1 MLIVAF
7 VQWWYGPGWKDAA
20 SRIVRRIRHA
30 YLDFSV
36 PILLRT
42 LFSPWR
48 RITTDANGAV
58 GQQLRAIIDN
68 TVSRF
73 VGLTVRLIALLLA
86 LLMIIGTSVFGG
98 LLLIIWPLAPALG
111 LLLIIGGVAL

>member
-7 VQWWYGPGWKDAA
+7 VQWWYGPGWRDVANRVA
-20 SRIVRRIRHA
+20 GRIRHA

-42 LFSPWR
+42 LFAPWR
-48 RITTDANGAV
+48 RITTDSGGAI
-58 GQQLRAIIDN
+58 GQQLRAVVDN

-73 VGLTVRLIALLLA
+73 VGLAVRLMALLLA
-86 LLMIIGTSVFGG
+86 LLMITGTLVFGG
-98 LLLIIWPLAPALG
+98 LLLLIWPLLPVLG
-111 LLLIIGGVAL
+111 PLLILGGFIL